1 VAAEERYPFR
11 DVEAKWRRAWEESG
25 LHCTRVGAERPK
37 YYCLEMFPYPSG
49 ELHMGHVRNY
59 SIGDVLAR
67 YRRMRGF
74 DVLHPMGW
82 DAFGMPAENA
92 ARKHGV
98 HPAEW
103 TRDNIGHMR
112 EQIRGLGLTYD
123 WDRELATCEPDYY
136 RWTQWLFLLM
146 HRRGLAYKARSA
158 VNWCPQCATVL
169 ANEQVVGGRCW
180 RCDSPVGKKDLE
192 QWFWRITAYA
202 DRLLDDLKLL
212 SAWPERVRTMQE
224 NWIGRSEGVDLDFL
238 VPAARDRITVFTTRQ
253 DTIYGAT
260 FLMLAPEHPWV
271 ERVAGLTPRGDEVR
285 AFARRVACLSS
296 AERGAEVE
304 MDKEGIDTGVQARN
318 PFTGEMV
325 PIWVANYILMEYGTG
340 AVMGVPAHD
349 QRDFEFAR
357 RYGLAVRPV
366 IAPAGAEPPS
376 GDDLA
381 EAHAGPGCLINSGA
395 FDGLSDQDALERIAE
410 AAEERGLGRRR
421 VNYRLRDWLV
431 SRQRY
436 WGAPIPI
443 VYCQRCGTVAV
454 PERDLPVV
462 LPLDV
467 KPGATGVSPLALH
480 EGFCATT
487 CPRCGRPARR
497 ETDTMDT
504 FVCSSW
510 YYLRFTSASQEDAAF
525 AVADAARWM
534 PVDQYTGG
542 IEHAILHLLYSRFVT
557 KVLYDAGLLPVTE
570 PFTRLLTQGM
580 VTLGGAA
587 MSKSRG
593 NIVPPDDI
601 VKRYGADTARTFVLF
616 AAPPD
621 KDLEWSDQGVEGC
634 SRFLS
639 RVWRLV
645 TAHVA
650 ARDAGAFAPGAGAG
664 AGADATGLR
673 RVVHR
678 TIRRVG
684 RDIGERQNLNTA
696 ISAIMELVNAMYH
709 FREAAA
715 WGRAGGAA
723 EVAAAAGG
731 AAGPSPRAAM
741 DEAVSTLVR
750 LLAPFAPHLAEELW
764 HRRGGAGSVHE
775 QAWPEYDPAAAA
787 EVEAEVAVQVNGKL
801 RDRIV
806 VAADAPA
813 AEVAAAALA
822 SERVKAAVGGRKVA
836 RVVHVPGRLVN
847 VVVQ

>member
-1 VAAEERYPFR
+1 VAADERYPFR
-11 DVEAKWRRAWEESG
+11 DVEAKWQRAWEESG
-25 LHCTRVGAERPK
+25 LHRTSFAAERPK

-67 YRRMRGF
+67 YRHMRGF

-92 ARKHGV
+92 AIRRGV

-103 TRDNIGHMR
+103 TRSNIAHMR

-123 WDRELATCEPDYY
+123 WDRELTTCEPDYY

-146 HRRGLAYKARSA
+146 HRRGLAYKARAA
-158 VNWCPQCATVL
+158 VNWCPECATVL

-212 SAWPERVRTMQE
+212 SAWPERVRTMQA

-238 VPAARDRITVFTTRQ
+238 VPAAHDRITVFTTRQ

-260 FLMLAPEHPWV
+260 FLMLAPEHPWL
-271 ERVAGLTPRGDEVR
+271 ERVADLGPRGDEVR
-285 AFARRVACLSS
+285 AFARRVASLSS

-304 MDKEGIDTGVQARN
+304 MEKEGIDTGVQAKN
-318 PFTGEMV
+318 PFTGQTV

-349 QRDFEFAR
+349 QRDLEFAR
-357 RYGLAVRPV
+357 KYGLEVQPV
-366 IAPAGAEPPS
+366 IAPPDAAPPS
-376 GDDLA
+376 GDDVA
-381 EAHAGPGCLINSGA
+381 EAYVGPGHLINSGP
-395 FDGLSDQDALERIAE
+395 FDGLSNADALERIAE
-410 AAEERGLGRRR
+410 AAEERGVGRRR

-462 LPLDV
+462 LPVDV
-467 KPGATGVSPLALH
+467 TLGATGLSPLALH
-480 EGFCATT
+480 EGFCQIT

-510 YYLRFTSASQEDAAF
+510 YYLRFTSAGQEDAAF

-587 MSKSRG
+587 MSKSHG
-593 NIVPPDDI
+593 NIVSPDDI

-616 AAPPD
+616 TAPPD

-650 ARDAGAFAPGAGAG
+650 ARDAGAFAPGT
-664 AGADATGLR
+664 GADATALR

-715 WGRAGGAA
+715 GG
-723 EVAAAAGG
+723 VARD

-787 EVEAEVAVQVNGKL
+787 EAEAEVVVQVNGKL